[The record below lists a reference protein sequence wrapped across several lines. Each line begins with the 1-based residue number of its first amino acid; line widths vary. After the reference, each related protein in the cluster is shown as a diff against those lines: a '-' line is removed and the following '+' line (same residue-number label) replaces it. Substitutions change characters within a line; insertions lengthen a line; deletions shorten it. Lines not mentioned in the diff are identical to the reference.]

1 LSVSEYAAI
10 YMATA
15 ARTYGQAV
23 LSAGPVLDVDTADA
37 AVALGQR
44 LMRQVFGAGGPPP
57 GALANL
63 ITRVEDAT
71 FPAELEDVVQ
81 EALARDPDLEAAVG
95 HALADFYRQQIV
107 AGNTRAMVDLGD
119 LLTSQD
125 DVEGAR
131 AAFQRAIDSGQRDV
145 APEARVELGY
155 LLMLSQRDYQGAQA
169 AFEQAIN
176 SRHAEWAP
184 AAMVALARVLEKQGD
199 RDGAR
204 AAFQQAV
211 DTGNAD
217 WAPYARGELQNL

>member
-44 LMRQVFGAGGPPP
+44 LMRQVFGAGGSPP

-63 ITRVEDAT
+63 ITRVEDVT

-81 EALARDPDLEAAVG
+81 EALARDADLEAAVG

-119 LLTSQD
+119 LLRSQD
-125 DVEGAR
+125 DIEGAR
-131 AAFQRAIDSGQRDV
+131 
-145 APEARVELGY
+145 
-155 LLMLSQRDYQGAQA
+155 A

-176 SRHAEWAP
+176 SRRAEWAP